1 MLRNAL
7 IASGC
12 VVMVATAA
20 SAQDP
25 QSGASF
31 RDDFKSINPAFWY
44 ISDGWNNGSHQ
55 NCTWSRNEVR
65 IDGDKLALTLTNG
78 KSKDRDYL
86 CGEIQ
91 TTRRYGYGTY
101 EARLKVANGSGLNSA
116 FFTYVGPPDQ
126 QIHDEIDFEI
136 LGKNTS
142 AVQLNQFV
150 NGKGGNE
157 KFIDIGNP
165 ADQNFNTYAFV
176 WQPGRLRY
184 FLNGHLVRDV
194 TDGSKVPTSPQK
206 ILFSLWG
213 TDTLTDWMGKFTYS
227 RPVTLEVDWV
237 AFTAAGDK
245 CQFPQSIVCT
255 LEQLGKR

>member
-65 IDGDKLALTLTNG
+65 IDGDKLALTLTKG

-150 NGKGGNE
+150 SGKGGNE